1 MEPTL
6 ALTQALIR
14 RPLRNSG
21 GRGLPYL
28 IAERLEALGF
38 HCERMDEGGLQSL
51 GGLGHGRPDS
61 GLRGPYRRGTTGAGG
76 RPGPT
81 RLSKVTLTGSGF
93 GAGGRRT

>member
-14 RPLRNSG
+14 RPSVTPEDAGCLT
-21 GRGLPYL
+21 L

-38 HCERMDEGGLQSL
+38 HCERMDEGGCLQSL

-61 GLRGPYRRGTTGAGG
+61 GLRGPYRRGAAGAGG
-76 RPGPT
+76 GLDPPA
-81 RLSKVTLTGSGF
+81 F
-93 GAGGRRT
+93 RRSL